1 MNAGKKLA
9 LAFAA
14 SLLTLMTA
22 GCGDNKPVVFKQG
35 QYQGKPDSKP
45 WDNDRFKG
53 NQVEWEKSI
62 KARNQGQD
70 EYSRAVANSN

>member
-1 MNAGKKLA
+1 MNARQFM

-14 SLLTLMTA
+14 SLLALTFS
-22 GCGDNKPVVFKQG
+22 GCGDKPMVYKQG

-45 WDNDRFKG
+45 WDNDQFKG
-53 NQVEWEKSI
+53 NQVEWEKTI

-70 EYSRAVANSN
+70 EYSRAVASAK